1 MELNIE
7 DKMNKKNILLKKI
20 IEIIKVENNPI
31 EKLNSISKD
40 IEKNIVS
47 KDINNKLL
55 NEFEFGFE
63 SLIDN
68 KNVITPEIFSDIEEL
83 SLSLENNRYETGSY
97 YTNKTLIQYIFEELD
112 NLSNKTVIDP
122 AAGTGNFLIYFILKI
137 IDKFKTKDEF
147 LKYYSKYIYYNELK
161 FHSIEIYIKR
171 INYIIL
177 NKFNIELNES
187 DLNVIKNNCFN
198 KDFLLDF
205 NEHLTFDI
213 IIGNPPYLGTKSLGK
228 EYLKKINNTFGFT
241 DDLYSLFTHKCIDLL
256 NKNGYFSFVTSNTY
270 FTLKTKFKMREKM
283 FNNGLYK
290 IINNN
295 RNHFNI
301 MSNTSI
307 FCINK
312 NNKNKEIKIYQ
323 ENNDYSLSLIN
334 NLNIKKL
341 SENEFRIPISKN
353 NLEIENMFLKTQKI
367 YNLNKDK
374 ISTSKKLSQFK
385 ETEEYRNLIKNSKV
399 LPLGLIAYIGTGVDF
414 KGNNNKVLYSEKNKK
429 YNSIDNLIIKKEI
442 LKEEFQNGLNDGYDL
457 IKAIKGNEF
466 LYVKWNKE
474 TFQYLKSIKAPLRNL
489 HLYGSEMIYC
499 KTSTYEFN
507 KVDKNTLCIN
517 TAGACFIKPIIDID
531 LEGLFKQLNNS
542 DIKEYIKN
550 NINNSLCITPNDLK
564 MIPIYLNN

>member
-1 MELNIE
+1 MELNIK
-7 DKMNKKNILLKKI
+7 DKMNKKSILLKKI
-20 IEIIKVENNPI
+20 IEIIKLEKNPI
-31 EKLNSISKD
+31 EKLKSISKD
-40 IEKNIVS
+40 IENKFIL
-47 KDINNKLL
+47 KDINNNFL
-55 NEFEFGFE
+55 NEFDFSFE

-68 KNVITPEIFSDIEEL
+68 KNIITPEIFSDIEEL
-83 SLSLENNRYETGSY
+83 ILSLENNRYETGSY
-97 YTNKTLIQYIFEELD
+97 YTNKVLINYIFEEVDYLF
-112 NLSNKTVIDP
+112 NKTIIDP

-147 LKYYSKYIYYNELK
+147 LKYYSQYIYYNELK
-161 FHSIEIYIKR
+161 YHSIEVYIKR
-171 INYIIL
+171 INYIMI
-177 NKFNIELNES
+177 NKFNTELNQY
-187 DLNVIKNNCFN
+187 DLNIIKNNCFN

-205 NEHLTFDI
+205 NENLTFDI

-228 EYLKKINNTFGFT
+228 EYLKKLNNIFGFT

-256 NKNGYFSFVTSNTY
+256 NGNGYFSFVTSNTY
-270 FTLKTKFKMREKM
+270 FTLKTKLKMREKM
-283 FNNGLYK
+283 VNNGLYK

-312 NNKNKEIKIYQ
+312 NNKNKEIEIYQ
-323 ENNDYSLSLIN
+323 ENDDYSLSLIN
-334 NLNIKKL
+334 NLNKQTL
-341 SENEFRIPISKN
+341 SENEFRIAISKN
-353 NLEIENMFLKTQKI
+353 NIETENMFLKTQET
-367 YNLNKDK
+367 YNLTKDK

-385 ETEEYRNLIKNSKV
+385 ETEKYKNLIKNNNI

-517 TAGACFIKPIIDID
+517 TAGACFIKPIIDINLD
-531 LEGLFKQLNNS
+531 YLFEQLNNS

-564 MIPIYLNN
+564 MIPIYLKN

>member
-1 MELNIE
+1 MELNTE
-7 DKMNKKNILLKKI
+7 DKMNNKNILLKKI

-97 YTNKTLIQYIFEELD
+97 YTNKTLIKYIFNELD
-112 NLSNKTVIDP
+112 DLFNKKVIDP
-122 AAGTGNFLIYFILKI
+122 SAGTGNFLIYFILKI
-137 IDKFKTKDEF
+137 IDNFETKEDF
-147 LKYYSKYIYYNELK
+147 FKYYSQYIYYNELK
-161 FHSIEIYIKR
+161 NQSIEVYIKR
-171 INYIIL
+171 INYIVI

-187 DLNVIKNNCFN
+187 DLNVIKSNCFN
-198 KDFLLDF
+198 TDFLLDF
-205 NEHLTFDI
+205 NENLTFDI

-256 NKNGYFSFVTSNTY
+256 NENGYFSFVTSNTY

-283 FNNGLYK
+283 VNNGLYK

-312 NNKNKEIKIYQ
+312 NNKNQEIVIYQ
-323 ENNDYSLSLIN
+323 ENDDYSLSFIN
-334 NLNIKKL
+334 NLNKENL
-341 SENEFRIPISKN
+341 SKNEFRIPIYKN
-353 NLEIENMFLKTQKI
+353 NIEIENMFLNTQEI
-367 YNLNKDK
+367 YNLVKNK

-385 ETEEYRNLIKNSKV
+385 ETEEYKKIIKNNKA

-429 YNSIDNLIIKKEI
+429 YNSIDNLIIKEDI
-442 LKEEFQNGLNDGYDL
+442 LKDEFKNGLHNGYDL
-457 IKAIKGNEF
+457 IKAIKGNER

-474 TFQYLKSIKAPLRNL
+474 MFQYLKSIKAPLRNL

-531 LEGLFKQLNNS
+531 LEDLFKQLNNS

-564 MIPIYLNN
+564 MIPIYLK

>member
-1 MELNIE
+1 MELNTE
-7 DKMNKKNILLKKI
+7 DKMNNKNILLKKI

-97 YTNKTLIQYIFEELD
+97 YTNKTLIKYIFNELD
-112 NLSNKTVIDP
+112 DLFNKKVIDP
-122 AAGTGNFLIYFILKI
+122 SAGTGNFLIYFILKI
-137 IDKFKTKDEF
+137 IDNFETKEDF
-147 LKYYSKYIYYNELK
+147 FKYYSQYIYYNELK
-161 FHSIEIYIKR
+161 NQSIEVYIKR
-171 INYIIL
+171 INYIVI

-187 DLNVIKNNCFN
+187 DLNVIKSNCFN
-198 KDFLLDF
+198 TDFLLDF
-205 NEHLTFDI
+205 NENLTFDI

-256 NKNGYFSFVTSNTY
+256 NENGYFSFVTSNTY

-283 FNNGLYK
+283 VNNGLYK

-312 NNKNKEIKIYQ
+312 NNKNQEILIYQ
-323 ENNDYSLSLIN
+323 ENDDYSLSFIN
-334 NLNIKKL
+334 NLNKENL
-341 SENEFRIPISKN
+341 SKNEFRIPIYKN
-353 NLEIENMFLKTQKI
+353 NIEIENMFLNTQEI
-367 YNLNKDK
+367 YNLVKNK

-385 ETEEYRNLIKNSKV
+385 ETEEYKKIIKNNKA

-429 YNSIDNLIIKKEI
+429 YNSIDNLIIKEDI
-442 LKEEFQNGLNDGYDL
+442 LKDEFKNGLHNGYDL
-457 IKAIKGNEF
+457 IKAIKGNER

-474 TFQYLKSIKAPLRNL
+474 MFQYLKSIKAPLRNL

-531 LEGLFKQLNNS
+531 LEDLFKQLNNS

-564 MIPIYLNN
+564 MIPIYLK

>member
-1 MELNIE
+1 MELNTE

-20 IEIIKVENNPI
+20 IEIIKLENNPI

-40 IEKNIVS
+40 IEKSIIS
-47 KDINNKLL
+47 KSINNKLL
-55 NEFEFGFE
+55 NEFEFDFE

-68 KNVITPEIFSDIEEL
+68 KNIITPEIFSDIEEL

-97 YTNKTLIQYIFEELD
+97 YTNKTLIKYIFNELD
-112 NLSNKTVIDP
+112 DLFNKKVIDP
-122 AAGTGNFLIYFILKI
+122 SAGTGNFLIYFILKI
-137 IDKFKTKDEF
+137 IDNFETKEDF
-147 LKYYSKYIYYNELK
+147 FKYYSQYIYYNELK
-161 FHSIEIYIKR
+161 NQSIEVYIKR
-171 INYIIL
+171 INYIVI

-187 DLNVIKNNCFN
+187 DLNVIKSNCFN
-198 KDFLLDF
+198 TDFLLDF
-205 NEHLTFDI
+205 NENLTFDI

-256 NKNGYFSFVTSNTY
+256 NENGYFSFVTSNTY

-283 FNNGLYK
+283 VNNGLYK

-312 NNKNKEIKIYQ
+312 NNKNQEILIYQ
-323 ENNDYSLSLIN
+323 ENDDYSLSFIN
-334 NLNIKKL
+334 NLNKENL
-341 SENEFRIPISKN
+341 SKNEFRIPIYKN
-353 NLEIENMFLKTQKI
+353 NIEIENMFLNTQEI
-367 YNLNKDK
+367 YNLVKNK

-385 ETEEYRNLIKNSKV
+385 ETEEYKKIIKNNKA

-429 YNSIDNLIIKKEI
+429 YNSIDNLIIKEDI
-442 LKEEFQNGLNDGYDL
+442 LKDEFKNGLHNGYDL
-457 IKAIKGNEF
+457 IKAIKGNER

-474 TFQYLKSIKAPLRNL
+474 MFQYLKSIKAPLRNL

-531 LEGLFKQLNNS
+531 LDYLFEQLNNS

-564 MIPIYLNN
+564 MIPIYLK